1 MIRTKI
7 WGCRGSTPTSGP
19 NFSRYGG
26 NTLCVDVRDDA
37 GTILVLDAGTGIRE
51 LGQDLAGR
59 VKVVNL
65 LLTHLHMDHI
75 QGLGFFAPLFDP
87 DVEVHIWG
95 PASATYKLQS
105 RLRRYLSPPLF
116 PVRLRD
122 LPAEIR
128 LHELPGDG
136 FDIGPFHVSSMM
148 VTHPGPT
155 LGYRIE
161 APEGIVAYIPDH
173 EPALGL
179 GKFPLAGEWT
189 SGYALAVNADLLIHD
204 SQYDALEYSKH
215 VGWGHSSIEQAI
227 ELAKLAQVKTLVPFH
242 HDPGHDDQALDKLFA
257 NVVDSSDYDFEIIPA
272 VEGATFQFD

>member
-7 WGCRGSTPTSGP
+7 WGCRGSTPTAGP
-19 NFSRYGG
+19 DFSRYGG
-26 NTLCVDVRDDA
+26 NTLCVDIRDDA
-37 GTILVLDAGTGIRE
+37 ETILVFDAGTGIRE
-51 LGQDLAGR
+51 LGQDLAGK

-87 DVEVHIWG
+87 EVEVHIWG
-95 PASATYKLQS
+95 PASASYKLHS

-122 LPAEIR
+122 LPAEVT
-128 LHELPGDG
+128 LHELPGPA
-136 FDIGPFHVSSMM
+136 FEIGPFRIFSMM

-161 APEGIVAYIPDH
+161 AAEGIVTYIPDH

-179 GKFPLAGEWT
+179 GRFPLFGRMDFWLCVVCRDR
-189 SGYALAVNADLLIHD
+189 LA
-204 SQYDALEYSKH
+204 
-215 VGWGHSSIEQAI
+215 HS
-227 ELAKLAQVKTLVPFH
+227 
-242 HDPGHDDQALDKLFA
+242 
-257 NVVDSSDYDFEIIPA
+257 
-272 VEGATFQFD
+272 